1 MDFNSSF
8 AFISVLKRFLQI
20 FPPIAMENAFHCSEN
35 IDTFNEWMW
44 KKMELQVE
52 NQLYWE
58 RRAKND
64 NHKNVISI
72 EESVM
77 SG

>member
-1 MDFNSSF
+1 
-8 AFISVLKRFLQI
+8 
-20 FPPIAMENAFHCSEN
+20 MENAFHCSEN

>member
-1 MDFNSSF
+1 
-8 AFISVLKRFLQI
+8 
-20 FPPIAMENAFHCSEN
+20 MENAFHCSEN

-52 NQLYWE
+52 N
-58 RRAKND
+58 RAKND

-77 SG
+77 GG